1 MLTEK
6 LTNLDIDMDEFGRVF
21 DANAMRVAEVLRKYG
36 FEVRVVGGAVR
47 DFLRGKPPRD
57 VDFATNADPSEIIW
71 VFNRE
76 GIEHDDWGI
85 GHGTIKAVFGDD
97 KVDVTSIAYKIGIRD
112 GKVVIITDRD
122 WEEDAKHR
130 DLTINS
136 MSIDDEGTLY
146 DYTGG
151 LEDLRNGVVR
161 MNPHTQSAIK
171 DDPNLVLRWFKSLG
185 LFDHPRWPKR
195 DYEAIRSAM
204 PLVGEI
210 RDEERTQRLLSSI
223 LTGKNSRR
231 ILDIMCGM
239 GADRYL
245 GIDCN

>member
-6 LTNLDIDMDEFGRVF
+6 LTNLDIDMESFRRVF
-21 DANAMRVAEVLRKYG
+21 DANAMRVAAVLRKYG

-57 VDFATNADPSEIIW
+57 VDFATDADPSEIIW

-136 MSIDDEGTLY
+136 MSIDDEGTLF

-151 LEDLRNGVVR
+151 LEDLRNGIVR
-161 MNPHTQSAIK
+161 MNPHTQAAIK

-185 LFDHPRWPKR
+185 MFDKPRWPKR

-204 PLVGEI
+204 PLVADI

-223 LTGKNSRR
+223 LTGRNSRR